1 MAETKG
7 FEVKSKNSLYLHI
20 LLALRDYILY
30 TNLYIIESVS
40 VRQKRPSY
48 LILRHNTYS
57 VTLAIPQ
64 DVRAVFAGKPRF
76 TKSLQTDSLSLAER
90 RKWEWID
97 HWKGLIK
104 GARNGDPLVAEAR
117 AALAIADDEDDR
129 KLIKYELE
137 QVAYDIVTQ
146 TVDQKIV
153 SAVRV
158 ASGDWVELS
167 EVVPRWTKHMLEINE
182 VKPKTL
188 DDFTSV
194 VNNFLKS
201 FTYLHDVQTDQ
212 VSEWLL
218 KQGLSISTMKKKITA
233 LRGFLIIAGA
243 PKHVMDGVISE
254 SKIPKSQRKA
264 KSIDKRKHF
273 EDGDLHKILAAVDD
287 QDHMLTDLI
296 KLGMFTGCRIE
307 ELCSLKLENITDTV
321 LQIRNAKTDSGDR
334 DVPIHV
340 ELRQLV
346 TRLIAGSTDGY
357 LLSGLTLNKY
367 GDRSNAIGKRF
378 GRLKTKLGF
387 DRRLVFHSVRKS
399 FITKLERA
407 EVAPASIARV
417 VGHEI
422 GSQYSLALSVYS
434 AGLSE
439 EQKSVI
445 VNKVSYS

>member
-7 FEVKSKNSLYLHI
+7 FDVKSKYSHYFYISLT
-20 LLALRDYILY
+20 LRDHNLYI
-30 TNLYIIESVS
+30 NLYIIESVS
-40 VRQKRPSY
+40 VRQKLPSY

-57 VTLAIPQ
+57 ATLAIPE
-64 DVRAVFAGKPRF
+64 DVRASFAGKPRF

-90 RKWEWID
+90 RKWEWVD
-97 HWKGLIK
+97 HWKGLIQA
-104 GARNGDPLVAEAR
+104 ARMGDLLVAEAR
-117 AALAIADDEDDR
+117 AALAMAYDESHRED
-129 KLIKYELE
+129 IKYELE
-137 QVAYDIVTQ
+137 DAAYDAVTQ
-146 TVDQKIV
+146 SADQKIV
-153 SAVRV
+153 RAVRV
-158 ASGDWVELS
+158 ASGDWVKLS

-201 FTYLHDVQTDQ
+201 FTYLHEVQTDQ

-233 LRGFLIIAGA
+233 LRGFLVIAGA
-243 PKHVMDGVISE
+243 PKHLLDDVISE
-254 SKIPKSQRKA
+254 SKIPKSQRKT

-287 QDHMLTDLI
+287 KDHMLTDLI

-307 ELCSLKLENITDTV
+307 ELCSLKLEHVTDTV
-321 LQIRNAKTDSGDR
+321 LQIRDAKTDSGDR
-334 DVPIHV
+334 DVPIHA

-346 TRLIAGSTDGY
+346 TRLIDDSTDGY
-357 LLSGLTLNKY
+357 LLSGLTFNKY

-387 DRRLVFHSVRKS
+387 DGRLVFHSLRKS

-434 AGLSE
+434 AGLSD
-439 EQKSVI
+439 EQMNAI